1 MQLCADIM
9 SRRCGCLYIHLFRKC
24 SQYLETFV
32 RLILEF
38 YLQYSPEQNANRVMD
53 CALCMPELAN
63 GASWLL
69 PVMQPLS
76 VTLEWL
82 SCAS

>member
-1 MQLCADIM
+1 M
-9 SRRCGCLYIHLFRKC
+9 
-24 SQYLETFV
+24 